1 MCDPISVIGAGA
13 GLLGNMFAS
22 NAASDAASSA
32 AAAQQGAIKEAL
44 QYAQAG
50 YLANQGT
57 IAGTGGLSQQAL
69 NAGYGGALEA
79 LSPVATAGDQARDYY
94 ARAAGLQGEDAR
106 SNYVGQLMARPEY
119 QAANKYATSQVQQ
132 QMGNRQGSGA
142 LARALQ
148 NRQTQFAQSYINND
162 MQKVEPLMKSGDQ
175 ARALQA
181 ANAQQQGTNSA
192 ANTWKTGNAFINNQ
206 NALTNDYMQGAL
218 GRGNVSANL
227 AATQGQIDQNA
238 FSNIGNAVGRLL
250 GGVNGVNNFS
260 AFS

>member
-1 MCDPISVIGAGA
+1 MDFLSLLGAGA
-13 GLLGNMFAS
+13 GLLGNVFGSNSAS
-22 NAASDAASSA
+22 NAASTA
-32 AAAQQGAIKEAL
+32 AAAQQAAIAKAL
-44 QYAQAG
+44 EQAKAG
-50 YLANQGT
+50 YDANQGT
-57 IAGTGGLSQQAL
+57 IAGTGRTAQDAL
-69 NAGYGGALEA
+69 NAGFSGATSA
-79 LSPVATAGDQARDYY
+79 LDPMATAGDKARGYY
-94 ARAAGLQGEDAR
+94 ETAAGLNGEDAR
-106 SNYVGQLMARPEY
+106 SNYVQQLMARPEY

-162 MQKVEPLMKSGDQ
+162 MTKVEPLMKSGDQ

-192 ANTWKTGNAFINNQ
+192 ANTWKTGNAFIGNQ

-218 GRGNVSANL
+218 GSGNVSANL
-227 AATQGQIDQNA
+227 ATTQGQIDQNA
-238 FSNIGNAVGRLL
+238 FSNIGNTVGRVL
-250 GGVNGVNNFS
+250 GGVNGVNSFS